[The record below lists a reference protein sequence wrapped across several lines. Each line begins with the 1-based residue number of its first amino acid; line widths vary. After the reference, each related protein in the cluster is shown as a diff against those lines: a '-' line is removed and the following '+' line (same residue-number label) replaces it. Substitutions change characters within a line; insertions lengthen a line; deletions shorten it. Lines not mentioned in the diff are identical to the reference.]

1 MTIVIAL
8 IAFLFGLCLII
19 SIHELGHFM
28 FAKKYN
34 VLCYD
39 YSIGMGPLIYGKK
52 KGETTYGVRAIPL
65 GGFVAMADGD
75 AFNNVLEKDL
85 EIGLNLDAD
94 NKVSEIILNK
104 VKESQIVGKIVDRD
118 LYCED
123 GKTPFIILNVDGTE
137 TNYEVNRDA
146 IVFIKPKKKMQIA
159 PYDRCFESK
168 GKWPRFVMLF
178 AGPGMN
184 FLLAIFLFLIAGF
197 FVGKPSNKPIIGSMS
212 ESFTMDKIEYA
223 TPVAAAG
230 LKKGDKITKI
240 NGKAVET
247 WKDINQITTEL
258 QTSTTAT
265 VDITYSRDGVE
276 TTTTVRPMTYLGN
289 IGLFGN
295 LEEYATK
302 DGAEVFIYTTKAEKA
317 GFKNYDVITK
327 IDDVEIHS
335 WSDLIAFCTN
345 ENNDNKEITVKVLR
359 DGKEVTVEAKLMKKS
374 TVKSIRDLEFFKGT
388 IGISPNTHF
397 DFFYSFVYT
406 AKSFW
411 SSLSSVWKTL
421 ALLFTSKDVGVKDLS
436 GPVGIFA
443 LIKNSL
449 AGGFVNYIYFLGFLS
464 VNIGMVN
471 LLPIPA
477 LDGGRIVFV
486 GVEAVTKKKISK
498 KVEDTITN
506 VVFILLML
514 LFVYITFNDILRLKG

>member
-75 AFNNVLEKDL
+75 AFNGLLEKDL
-85 EIGLNLDAD
+85 EIGLNLDE
-94 NKVSEIILNK
+94 NNNVNEIILNRA
-104 VKESQIVGKIVDRD
+104 KEAQIKGNVVDKD

-123 GKTPFIILNVDGTE
+123 GKNPFVILRIDGEEKTF
-137 TNYEVNRDA
+137 EVNRDA
-146 IVFIKPKKKMQIA
+146 IVFISQKKKMQIA

-184 FLLAIFLFLIAGF
+184 FILAIFLFLIAGF
-197 FVGKPSNKPIIGSMS
+197 FVGKPSNKPVVGSIS
-212 ESFTMDKIEYA
+212 ESFTMDKKEYKS
-223 TPVAAAG
+223 PVALAG
-230 LKKGDKITKI
+230 IQKGDTIVSI
-240 NGKAVET
+240 NDKEVKT
-247 WKDINQITTEL
+247 WKDIDQITSEL
-258 QTSTTAT
+258 KTSLTST
-265 VDITYSRDGVE
+265 VNITYKRGED
-276 TTTTVRPMTYLGN
+276 TTTTTLRPMTYLGN

-295 LEEYATK
+295 IEDYKDA
-302 DGAEVFIYTTKAEKA
+302 DGATVFIYTTKAEKA

-327 IDDVEIHS
+327 INDVEIHS
-335 WSDLIAFCTN
+335 WSDLISFCTN
-345 ENNDNKEITVKVLR
+345 ESNDGKKIEVKVLR
-359 DGKEVTVEAKLMKKS
+359 DSKEETLEASLMKKS

-388 IGISPNTHF
+388 IGISPKSHF

-406 AKSFW
+406 GKSFW

-421 ALLFTSKDVGVKDLS
+421 ALLFTSKDVGIKDLS

-449 AGGFVNYIYFLGFLS
+449 AGGFVNYLYFLGFLS

-486 GVEAVTKKKISK
+486 GVEAVTKKKINK

-506 VVFILLML
+506 VVFILLLL